1 MKKLKKSE
9 IDEQIQQEFNKKFIS
24 QEKFAEEIERYF
36 KNNGSDNYISAITD
50 YCDENNIDLE
60 SVPKLISKQ
69 FKKKIEYQA
78 SKLNFLT
85 VKPQAEL
92 PF

>member
-9 IDEQIQQEFNKKFIS
+9 IEEQIEHEFSKKFIS
-24 QEKFAEEIERYF
+24 QEKFAEEIEKYF
-36 KNNGSDNYISAITD
+36 KNNGYENYISAITD
-50 YCDENNIDLE
+50 YCEENNIDLE

-78 SKLNFLT
+78 TKLNFLT

-92 PF
+92 PL